1 MTRKHITATLAAAIA
16 ATILTV
22 AIATSALAQAQPTRL
37 GLWAQAQGRTAAG
50 AAIGCNIAPPYSTYC
65 WQHIVNAKGEI
76 VSVRHHV
83 QMANGRISRYTTAYT
98 GR

>member
-1 MTRKHITATLAAAIA
+1 MKHITATMCAFALVV
-16 ATILTV
+16 ILSATV
-22 AIATSALAQAQPTRL
+22 AAQAQPTRL
-37 GLWAQAQGRTAAG
+37 GLWAQAQGRTANG
-50 AAIGCNIAPPYSTYC
+50 ATIGCNIKPPYSTYC

-76 VSVRHHV
+76 VFVRHYV